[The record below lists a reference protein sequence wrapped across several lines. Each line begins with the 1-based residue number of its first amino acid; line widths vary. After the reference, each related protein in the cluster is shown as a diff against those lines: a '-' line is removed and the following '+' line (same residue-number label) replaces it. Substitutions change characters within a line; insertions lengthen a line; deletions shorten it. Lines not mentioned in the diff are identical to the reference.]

1 MTNIPTYILFLFAI
15 ISIVLSYIV
24 LTWIFDKF
32 IKPVPENMVEGYTNP
47 QYKYIPSSSSP
58 NLYIQFGISDLAV
71 DVSSACGFI
80 KVDSK
85 LINPTVPASTTNS
98 NVTGATT
105 GSSTITPAPYSS
117 ETPAKTSNPSNKES
131 FDTNDGSSSTPTETT
146 DSSSANPTVSAT
158 TTPSSTQSSTRPPI
172 PTSAATPSANSNN
185 DYTVPY
191 TQLQIYKMYNTASG
205 YSSTSNTNIYKMM
218 DASYSSF
225 FDSSGIANMSD
236 ANIAKM
242 WNSTASIIIDDALYS
257 GTDFFAI
264 QSTQGNRKCEQ
275 GLSYYFLQQIQ
286 KNKAN
291 TSVLL
296 SLKNAYYGIIKP
308 RFLANTVSNVYWQN
322 AQSLTNSDKGT
333 FNSVIFVLNTI
344 GNLASTNT
352 LSADLSANDVA
363 KVVSSDTPF
372 TMDSLWLYQIMS
384 VAFELYR
391 FCANFQ
397 NNGASTSGSGSP
409 AITTTS
415 STFISGYQKYLEKVN
430 QTAPQSPLLFLLQ
443 NLPSN
448 SECSVVNKLSS
459 YANNISN

>member
-1 MTNIPTYILFLFAI
+1 MTNIPNYILLLFAI
-15 ISIVLSYIV
+15 LSIVLSYII

-32 IKPVPENMVEGYTNP
+32 IKPIPVNTIEGYTNP

-58 NLYIQFGISDLAV
+58 NLYIEFGISDLAV

-80 KVDSK
+80 KFDSK
-85 LINPTVPASTTNS
+85 LINPPTT
-98 NVTGATT
+98 A
-105 GSSTITPAPYSS
+105 SSTPAPTTTESSNITPAPYSS
-117 ETPAKTSNPSNKES
+117 ETPEKTTNPSNKES
-131 FDTNDGSSSTPTETT
+131 FETT
-146 DSSSANPTVSAT
+146 DETTPEE
-158 TTPSSTQSSTRPPI
+158 TTPSSTQTPL
-172 PTSAATPSANSNN
+172 PTSAVATPSANSND

-218 DASYSSF
+218 DVSYSSL
-225 FDSSGIANMSD
+225 FDSSGIANMTD

-242 WNSTASIIIDDALYS
+242 WNSNASIIIDDALYS
-257 GTDFFAI
+257 GSNFFAI
-264 QSTQGNRKCEQ
+264 QSTQGNRKCDQ
-275 GLSYYFLQQIQ
+275 GLSSYFLQQIQ
-286 KNKAN
+286 KNKEK

-296 SLKNAYYGIIKP
+296 SLKNAYYAIIKP

-322 AQSLTNSDKGT
+322 AKSLTNSDKGT

-352 LSADLSANDVA
+352 LAADLSANDVA
-363 KVVSSDTPF
+363 QVVSSDTPF

-384 VAFELYR
+384 VSFELYR

-397 NNGASTSGSGSP
+397 SNGASTSGSGSP
-409 AITTTS
+409 AIKTTA

-430 QTAPQSPLLFLLQ
+430 QSAPKSPLAFLLQ
-443 NLPSN
+443 NLPSET
-448 SECSVVNKLSS
+448 ECSVISKLSS
-459 YANNISN
+459 YTNNISN